1 MKKEEQANVL
11 SAWVLKKMF
20 PACMLYALI
29 VQMIFM
35 VDTVIGGKMLGPDAV
50 AAVAIGLPVAE
61 FMMSFMLLILQGCF
75 SK

>member
-29 VQMIFM
+29 V
-35 VDTVIGGKMLGPDAV
+35 
-50 AAVAIGLPVAE
+50 
-61 FMMSFMLLILQGCF
+61 
-75 SK
+75 